1 MNISRLVIARHCHNN
16 RNTNRRKLFLFQDVL
31 KKVTPNTFVIVDII
45 KNIRSNFIVPRE
57 HTGKI
62 QKFSKQH
69 TAEKRVEYNIN
80 IKGNI

>member
-1 MNISRLVIARHCHNN
+1 M
-16 RNTNRRKLFLFQDVL
+16 Q
-31 KKVTPNTFVIVDII
+31 KVTPSTFVIVDII